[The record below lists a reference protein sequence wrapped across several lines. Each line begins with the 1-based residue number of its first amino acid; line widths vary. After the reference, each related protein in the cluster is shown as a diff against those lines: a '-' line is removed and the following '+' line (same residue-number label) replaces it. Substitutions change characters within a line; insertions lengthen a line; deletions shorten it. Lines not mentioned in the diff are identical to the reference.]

1 MRASASQLWPE
12 VAPDWILNG
21 PDWLNSLG
29 YDIYKSFVFDGRD
42 LLLTHGF
49 CGVVGYIVIR
59 FAGHDDIIARR
70 VEHIAQLQGNGQ
82 IYIFF
87 DRSVRRSR
95 AAVHA
100 AVTCINDNSH
110 CAKRI

>member
-1 MRASASQLWPE
+1 MYAHEQGIRRLFDDFHS
-12 VAPDWILNG
+12 
-21 PDWLNSLG
+21 
-29 YDIYKSFVFDGRD
+29 VFYIRD

-49 CGVVGYIVIR
+49 CGVVGYIVVR

-70 VEHIAQLQGNGQ
+70 VKHIAQLQGYGQ

-100 AVTCINDNSH
+100 AVTCINDNCH
-110 CAKRI
+110 GAERI